1 MSDTAC
7 RDRKNNGYTI
17 ERAIHG
23 RNQGYNDIASC
34 RHLQALSFFGDDEE
48 HAKKNTFT
56 ARTWEELRS
65 VLQIVR
71 KSDGVRLVEV
81 FMGQDDCQGI
91 FLDLLK
97 KQIALGE

>member
-23 RNQGYNDIASC
+23 RNQGYNDIASWP
-34 RHLQALSFFGDDEE
+34 HLQALFFFGDD
-48 HAKKNTFT
+48 
-56 ARTWEELRS
+56 
-65 VLQIVR
+65 
-71 KSDGVRLVEV
+71 GVRPVEV

-91 FLDLLK
+91 LLDLLK
-97 KQIALGE
+97 KQIALEE